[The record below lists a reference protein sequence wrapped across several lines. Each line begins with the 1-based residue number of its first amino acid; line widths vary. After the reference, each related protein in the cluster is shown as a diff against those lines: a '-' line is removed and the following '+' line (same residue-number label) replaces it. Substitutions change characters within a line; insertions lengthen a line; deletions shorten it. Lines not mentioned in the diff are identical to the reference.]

1 VRAGLFNNHIPFGQS
16 WNIDQERFM
25 NEIIQRI
32 VDKTG
37 LPEDKANAALDV
49 VMNFLK
55 EKLPPPMASQV
66 DSLMAGGTADAGGI
80 GGMLGGMFGRK

>member
-1 VRAGLFNNHIPFGQS
+1 
-16 WNIDQERFM
+16 M

-37 LPEDKANAALDV
+37 LPEDKANAAVDV

-55 EKLPPPMASQV
+55 EKLPPPLASQL
-66 DSLMAGGTADAGGI
+66 DNLLAGGATEGGGI
-80 GGMLGGMFGRK
+80 GGMLGGMFGKK